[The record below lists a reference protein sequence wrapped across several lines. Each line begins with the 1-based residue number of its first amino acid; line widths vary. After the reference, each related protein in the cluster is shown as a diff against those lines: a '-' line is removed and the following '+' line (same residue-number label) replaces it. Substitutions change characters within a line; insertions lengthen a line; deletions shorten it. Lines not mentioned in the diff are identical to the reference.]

1 MKIIIDPNSVK
12 YPELREKLIARFP
25 DYEFNMRGKAL
36 LIAKKSSAVGANII
50 VRKNKIIVG
59 GNFPTM
65 GGTFL
70 FVITLVLLG
79 FLIPLIIY
87 FAVFHKKFKAIEN
100 EIGAYIQEEYQNI

>member
-1 MKIIIDPNSVK
+1 MNINIDPNSVN
-12 YPELREKLIARFP
+12 YPELTEKLIARFP
-25 DYEFNMRGKAL
+25 DYEFKMRGKGL

-50 VRKNKIIVG
+50 VRKKKIIVG

-70 FVITLVLLG
+70 FVMTLVLLG

-87 FAVFHKKFKAIEN
+87 FSVFHRKFKAIEK
-100 EIGAYIQEEYQNI
+100 EIGTYIQEEYQII